1 MRATWVVLAALLAAS
16 EVGAAQA
23 AAPATGSRQYASKEA
38 CETALAAGAAAYV
51 PSAMSGHKP
60 LAAGERRALLPAR
73 QCGEMKTI
81 LRSRTWVIQDAET
94 EFVWS
99 PGDVVIRRWDC
110 GNDAWSFSL
119 APTPAPPDATQWIEL
134 SATAPVTV
142 TVTQTVTAPPVV
154 LAAPTATAPAAANFP
169 DPGAFRVHQSSDWL
183 KWTAGGVVV
192 GGALAGIARHNH
204 WFGWGESSSPP
215 PAPTGRP
222 PGDGG
227 PGPVFV
233 IFGVPV
239 TIGR

>member
-38 CETALAAGAAAYV
+38 CETALAAGAPAYV
-51 PSAMSGHKP
+51 PSAKSGHKP
-60 LAAGERRALLPAR
+60 LAAGERRAPLPTR
-73 QCGEMKTI
+73 QCGEMKTL
-81 LRSRTWVIQDAET
+81 LRDRTWVIQDAET

-154 LAAPTATAPAAANFP
+154 LAAPTATAPAAHPATGGRTRHFCDSACLSAAESGEKENWNMSLRLPFFSKLLNFLM
-169 DPGAFRVHQSSDWL
+169 AL
-183 KWTAGGVVV
+183 KSKMVNFT
-192 GGALAGIARHNH
+192 LY
-204 WFGWGESSSPP
+204 
-215 PAPTGRP
+215 
-222 PGDGG
+222 
-227 PGPVFV
+227 
-233 IFGVPV
+233 
-239 TIGR
+239 

>member
-119 APTPAPPDATQWIEL
+119 ATPETPAP
-134 SATAPVTV
+134 APTPTLVVSPEIPPITV
-142 TVTQTVTAPPVV
+142 TVTQTVTVPPPVISAAAPP
-154 LAAPTATAPAAANFP
+154 AANFP

-222 PGDGG
+222 PGDGRTN
-227 PGPVFV
+227 PAFLR
-233 IFGVPV
+233 FSVP
-239 TIGR
+239 IGR